1 MFSGCYNEYMK
12 LFYYNLK
19 WNRTHKAYEFS
30 LLDGFKFESKVE
42 LYPKGFRKFLKYGDY
57 NVVLEGK
64 DRIKISRYE
73 RSAEWYYLTKERAYK
88 DAMKEAQKRGRPIM
102 SIEDSDEVLRK
113 RELRELR
120 RTERGLLERL
130 KKIQSRQEVL
140 ADGYV
145 EDIEDKVRIKD
156 AQEVKKEI
164 IMERL
169 KK

>member
-1 MFSGCYNEYMK
+1 VNNEYMK

-30 LLDGFKFESKVE
+30 LIDGFKFESKVE
-42 LYPKGFRKFLKYGDY
+42 LYPKGFHKYRKYGNYD
-57 NVVLEGK
+57 VVLEGK
-64 DRIKISRYE
+64 DRIKISRYD
-73 RSAEWYYLTKERAYK
+73 RDEWYYLTKDRAYK
-88 DAMKEAQKRGRPIM
+88 DAKKEAHKKGRPIM
-102 SIEDSDEVLRK
+102 SMEDSDEVLRK